1 MYIYREKEKEMKE
14 EMIIEI
20 INIMMMMSVMMI
32 IVMMMMKFAIMM
44 MMDYKTCMDT
54 INSLTLSR
62 NLFILVFKLYI
73 NIVNR
78 ILQLTKI

>member
-20 INIMMMMSVMMI
+20 INIMMMMSVMMTMMI

-62 NLFILVFKLYI
+62 NLFILVFK
-73 NIVNR
+73 
-78 ILQLTKI
+78 